1 MSGPRIDHEHLAL
14 KEREKMLTGAMNPGL
29 DGDGFREDEYRKLVE
44 GILKERFP
52 AGLIFAN
59 IIVEPSTSFDGE
71 EYIHTYILFEG
82 ELKDLD
88 PGKTLGIS
96 TRLWP
101 DARRM
106 GYPGIPIQSFVE
118 KSEWTAVNG

>member
-1 MSGPRIDHEHLAL
+1 
-14 KEREKMLTGAMNPGL
+14 MLTGATNSGL
-29 DGDGFREDEYRKLVE
+29 DGDDFREDEFRRLVE
-44 GILKERFP
+44 EILKERFP
-52 AGLIFAN
+52 DELNFAN
-59 IIVEPSTSFDGE
+59 IIVEPSVNLDGE

-82 ELKDLD
+82 ELKTLD

-118 KSEWTAVNG
+118 KSEWVAANG